1 VSARVLLR
9 QGPEEGILRLTLN
22 RPEKRNALNGRLV
35 RDLREALDAS
45 RGDPAVRVVVLRGAG
60 PDFCSG
66 ADLDELRGIADLG
79 PAASLDDASRMGDLF
94 LAMREHPTPIIAA
107 VHGRALAGGCGIA
120 TACDMILA
128 HEGARFGFPE
138 VHLGFVPAMVMS
150 LLRRKVPESTAFELV
165 TLGRSIEADEAHRI
179 GLVNRVVPG
188 ERFEA
193 ELEALS
199 RELSDRSPEAI
210 RLTKRLLYGIE
221 GAGVADGIRRGAEVN
236 ALARLS
242 DDCRDRVQRFLD
254 RPDGG

>member
-1 VSARVLLR
+1 
-9 QGPEEGILRLTLN
+9 
-22 RPEKRNALNGRLV
+22 
-35 RDLREALDAS
+35 
-45 RGDPAVRVVVLRGAG
+45 
-60 PDFCSG
+60 
-66 ADLDELRGIADLG
+66 
-79 PAASLDDASRMGDLF
+79 
-94 LAMREHPTPIIAA
+94 MREHPTPIIAA